1 MKLRARNDLV
11 FVRPDR
17 NPEQTASG
25 LHIVHEKQHSTM
37 RGTVL
42 ALGDGPIGKGKRL
55 PHVVDKGDRVIF
67 SADVGEELVF
77 EKETVICLRETDIL
91 AVIEES

>member
-11 FVRPDR
+11 FIRPDK
-17 NPEQTASG
+17 NPEQTESG
-25 LHIVHEKQHSTM
+25 LHLVHDKQHSTM

-55 PHVVDKGDRVIF
+55 PHSVKVGESVIF
-67 SADVGEELVF
+67 PAYAGEELTF
-77 EKETVICLRETDIL
+77 EKETVIALRENDIL
-91 AVIEES
+91 AVVEG